1 MPLRFALA
9 ILFFASFANAVPA
22 KEPAKSK
29 PAASKSTKKIATTW
43 NSLIDYAL
51 KNGIDRPL
59 KAPLSRK
66 LGFDS
71 DLVPTKAM
79 RVKAESSHDKFDH
92 SIYVSYD
99 VNSEGKTIPLSVVL
113 SKTMTTRSEAGLHVR
128 SFIIRVD
135 PAGKVLNALRT
146 SGLRGNVEQTV
157 SDPSETSIKSD
168 SEYEMTYFL
177 KSIRLETLSTK

>member
-71 DLVPTKAM
+71 DLVSTKAM